1 MKGNQVDL
9 NNPIYLNSSQIS
21 LLIEQH
27 TNPDNLI
34 QIVENEGVI
43 HTILQHYILSE
54 TNPSDSDI
62 DFDQLRSHLKS
73 GGNFLLMLRP

>member
-9 NNPIYLNSSQIS
+9 NKPIYLNSSQIS

-43 HTILQHYILSE
+43 HTILQHIYYLKPIHQIQISILI
-54 TNPSDSDI
+54 N
-62 DFDQLRSHLKS
+62 
-73 GGNFLLMLRP
+73 